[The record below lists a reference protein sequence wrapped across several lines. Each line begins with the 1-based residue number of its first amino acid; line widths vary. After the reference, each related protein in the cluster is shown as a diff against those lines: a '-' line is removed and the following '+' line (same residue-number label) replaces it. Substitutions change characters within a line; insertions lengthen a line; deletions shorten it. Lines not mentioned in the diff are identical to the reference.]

1 MRTAASRPGAAAR
14 ALPAETKRPQ
24 APVPGLAVRAS
35 KCPRLS
41 ERCSPPEPG
50 ALGCPQGSFP
60 WRGSEQPGPAPGTLN
75 SGCASSQGLV
85 TLDPLSSPLVFSGR
99 SRPRYSSYFRALP
112 CCLIYAQTGPE
123 RRFQTRVRVSSRGEG
138 FKGAEVPNRAPSSE
152 VGCSAQ

>member
-1 MRTAASRPGAAAR
+1 MRMAASRPGAAAR
-14 ALPAETKRPQ
+14 AVPADTKRPQ
-24 APVPGLAVRAS
+24 APVPGLAVRAPR
-35 KCPRLS
+35 CPRLS

-75 SGCASSQGLV
+75 SGCASGQGLV

-112 CCLIYAQTGPE
+112 CCLIYAHTGPE
-123 RRFQTRVRVSSRGEG
+123 RRFQTRARVSSRGG
-138 FKGAEVPNRAPSSE
+138 GVQRCGGPRQGPRF
-152 VGCSAQ
+152 